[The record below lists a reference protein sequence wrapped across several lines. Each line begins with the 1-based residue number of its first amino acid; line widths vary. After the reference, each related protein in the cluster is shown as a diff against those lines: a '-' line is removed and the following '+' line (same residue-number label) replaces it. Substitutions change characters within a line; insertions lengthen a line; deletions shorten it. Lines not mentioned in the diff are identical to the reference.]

1 MNPNRGSLTPAERT
15 RLWLRRGAW
24 AAGILIVSSA
34 YISFKVNGYVSEK
47 GGQEIFLAK
56 AQIRVIGLMLT
67 AHKAVYNHYP
77 TQEEG
82 LEKLNPEPKTPAE
95 RELIAQRL
103 KDPWQRRLRYIIPG
117 VHNPDSYDLY
127 SLGSDG
133 IEETEDDITNW

>member
-1 MNPNRGSLTPAERT
+1 MNQNRGPLTPAERT

-24 AAGILIVSSA
+24 AVVILIVSSA
-34 YISFKVNGYVSEK
+34 FVSLKVRGYVSDS
-47 GGQEIFLAK
+47 GGQEIFLTKAK
-56 AQIRVIGLMLT
+56 IRTIGLMLT

-82 LEKLNPEPKTPAE
+82 LEKLNPEPTTPSEIE
-95 RELIAQRL
+95 RISQRL
-103 KDPWQRRLRYIIPG
+103 KDPWHRRLRYVIPG

-127 SLGSDG
+127 SLGPDG